1 MYLAQAKIDEGWVP
15 RVYKNYKGLPTLGYG
30 HLVTPDTQKTLV
42 GIGVPKERARRIL
55 SDKPGTRAESMTMA
69 EGEALLRHNISK
81 KEKEL
86 RYMINY
92 DKLTNSQ
99 KTGLLGL
106 RFRGDF
112 AMYDN
117 PRSRKLSKE
126 YKHARAG
133 RYDLAAREMRR
144 RVKNAPI
151 GVRKRVDLHTQ
162 ALLSKPTPSTKKKG
176 LGAAAVL
183 LLLGGATAARL
194 IKSRRKNTSPVVLNN
209 TPSVVLNNTPPV
221 VSTHVQKPCA
231 PGKTRNPKTGRCVAD
246 NNKKPCAPG
255 KTRNPKTG
263 RCVADNNK
271 KPCAPGKTRNPKTG
285 RCVADNNNKKPCAP
299 GKTRNPKTGRC
310 VADNGKTRNP
320 KTGRCVAN
328 NGKTRNPT

>member
-194 IKSRRKNTSPVVLNN
+194 IKSRRKNTSPVVSTHALNNTPPVVLNN
-209 TPSVVLNNTPPV
+209 TPSVVSTHVLNNTPPV

-246 NNKKPCAPG
+246 NNKNPCAPG

-263 RCVADNNK
+263 RCVADDNK

-285 RCVADNNNKKPCAP
+285 RCVADNKKPCAP

-320 KTGRCVAN
+320 T
-328 NGKTRNPT
+328 

>member
-1 MYLAQAKIDEGWVP
+1 MYLSQAKIDEGWVP
-15 RVYKNYKGLPTLGYG
+15 RVYKNYKGYPTLGYG
-30 HLVTPDTQKTLV
+30 HLVGPRTQKTLTD
-42 GIGVPKERARRIL
+42 IGVSKERARRIL
-55 SDKPGTRAESMTMA
+55 SDKPGTRAESITMA

-117 PRSRKLSKE
+117 LRSRKLSKE

-151 GVRKRVDLHTQ
+151 GVRKRVERHTQ
-162 ALLSKPTPSTKKKG
+162 PLLTRSTKKKG

-194 IKSRRKNTSPVVLNN
+194 IKSRRKNTPG
-209 TPSVVLNNTPPV
+209 P
-221 VSTHVQKPCA
+221 VSTHALKNTPVPISTHALKNTPVQKPCA
-231 PGKTRNPKTGRCVAD
+231 PGKTRNPQTGRCVAE
-246 NNKKPCAPG
+246 KKPCAPG
-255 KTRNPKTG
+255 KTRNPQTG
-263 RCVADNNK
+263 RCVAEK
-271 KPCAPGKTRNPKTG
+271 KPCAPGKTRNPQTG
-285 RCVADNNNKKPCAP
+285 RC
-299 GKTRNPKTGRC
+299 
-310 VADNGKTRNP
+310 
-320 KTGRCVAN
+320 
-328 NGKTRNPT
+328 

>member
-194 IKSRRKNTSPVVLNN
+194 IKSRRKNTPPVVLNN
-209 TPSVVLNNTPPV
+209 TPPVVLNNTPPV
-221 VSTHVQKPCA
+221 VSTHVL
-231 PGKTRNPKTGRCVAD
+231 
-246 NNKKPCAPG
+246 NNTPPVVSTHVQKPCAPG

>member
-162 ALLSKPTPSTKKKG
+162 ALLSKPTPSKKKG

-209 TPSVVLNNTPPV
+209 TPPVVLNNTPSVVSTHVLNNTPPV

-246 NNKKPCAPG
+246 DNKKPCAPG

-285 RCVADNNNKKPCAP
+285 RCVA
-299 GKTRNPKTGRC
+299 
-310 VADNGKTRNP
+310 
-320 KTGRCVAN
+320 N